1 MKLRHAHYWLSL
13 LMVAA
18 LVPVLRSQH
27 LPLRFDWITFGVAYW
42 IVLAAQSIFVAALLC
57 LIGMPFSQTLRP
69 LLQRYREHPLRIV
82 VLVLFFGVL
91 AWTLSGLKAVILT
104 VDTIALLEVR
114 DRRTSGGLGHAAA
127 SVFLPSAYL
136 FFGFLMVLAY
146 NCAVVSAHFNFA
158 YDPALAAIDRWLL
171 GGHSVS
177 ELTHWAVRVFP
188 LSFFQGLEFIYFGM
202 FPQIGA
208 AIILLALG
216 ENRGRAM
223 QFVGTLLVSYYLAL
237 VIFYIW
243 TAQGPFYLCPD
254 HFSRFPASLQTY
266 KIQKTIIADALALWH
281 HNPISRI
288 STDYFIALPCMHIV
302 QPLIVMWFLRRWRR
316 IVVVL
321 AAYDVLLL
329 VAIFLLEMH
338 YVVDVLAGVLVAAL
352 AIAISGGPLRRTP
365 GQGAD
370 RSEIM
375 G

>member
-1 MKLRHAHYWLSL
+1 MRLRHTHYWLSL
-13 LMVAA
+13 LMAAA

-27 LPLRFDWITFGVAYW
+27 LPLKFDWITLGVAYW
-42 IVLAAQSIFVAALLC
+42 FILAAQSIFVAALLC
-57 LIGMPFSQTLRP
+57 VIGMPFSQTLRP
-69 LLQRYREHPLRIV
+69 LLQRYREQPLRV
-82 VLVLFFGVL
+82 LVLVLFFGLLVW
-91 AWTLSGLKAVILT
+91 ALSGLKAVILT
-104 VDTIALLEVR
+104 VDAIALMELRE
-114 DRRTSGGLGHAAA
+114 RRTSGGLGRAAA

-158 YDPALAAIDRWLL
+158 YDPALATIDRWLL

-177 ELTHWAVRVFP
+177 ELAHWALSVFP

-216 ENRGRAM
+216 EGRGRAM

-243 TAQGPFYLCPD
+243 TAQGPFYLCPQ
-254 HFSRFPASLQTY
+254 HFSRFPASLQSY

-281 HNPISRI
+281 HEPISRI

-316 IVVVL
+316 IVMLL
-321 AAYDVLLL
+321 AAYDLLLL
-329 VAIFLLEMH
+329 VSILLLEMH
-338 YVVDVLAGVLVAAL
+338 YVVDILAGVLVAAL
-352 AIAISGGPLRRTP
+352 AIAISGGPFRNTP
-365 GQGAD
+365 AQGAD
-370 RSEIM
+370 RAEIM